1 MELSSN
7 TCMSSGEAFLNNVLD
22 LLKNA
27 AEHLNLDPG
36 LHDVLKK
43 PKRVVV
49 VSVPVKMDDGSLRV
63 FTGIRVQHNN
73 ARGPYKGGIRYYPTV
88 DVDEVTALAMLM
100 TFKCAVTDLPYGGA
114 KGGVACDPK
123 NLSKNELERI
133 TRRYTAM
140 IYEVIG
146 PYIDIPGPDVYTDAQ
161 TMAWMVD
168 TYSMMRGIF
177 TPEVATGKPISLYGS
192 LGRHDATSRG
202 AAYIIREYFKTI
214 NKPVKDAKVVIQG
227 YGNVGYNS
235 AKILH
240 EEYGAK
246 IIAVS
251 DSKGGVYLPNGAH
264 PDKILEHKQKT
275 GSVINFP
282 GSKPLTNEELLT
294 TPCDILIPAA
304 LENSI
309 TKEIAGKVEAKV
321 VVEGANGPTTKEAD
335 MVLFERKIPVIPD
348 ILSNAGGVTVSYL
361 EWVQNL
367 KRETWTL
374 EEVHAKLEAKMV
386 KGFHDVM
393 NTSKK
398 YETPLRQGAMIFA
411 VDRVAEAINY
421 LGIWP

>member
-1 MELSSN
+1 
-7 TCMSSGEAFLNNVLD
+7 MSGGEAFLNNVLYM
-22 LLKNA
+22 LKNA
-27 AEHLNLDPG
+27 ADYLNLDSG
-36 LHDVLKK
+36 IHDVLKK

-73 ARGPYKGGIRYYPTV
+73 ARGPYKGGIRYYPSV
-88 DVDEVTALAMLM
+88 DVEEVTALAMLM

-123 NLSKNELERI
+123 NLSKNELEKI

-140 IYEVIG
+140 IYEIIG
-146 PYIDIPGPDVYTDAQ
+146 PYLDIPGPDVYTDAQ

-168 TYSMMRGIF
+168 TYSMMRGVF

-202 AAYIIREYFKTI
+202 AIYIIREYFKTI
-214 NKPVKDAKVVIQG
+214 NKPLKDARVVIQG
-227 YGNVGYNS
+227 YGNVGYNA

-246 IIAVS
+246 IVAVS
-251 DSKGGVYLPNGAH
+251 DSKGGIYVADGAH

-309 TKEIAGKVEAKV
+309 TKEIAEKVEAKLI
-321 VVEGANGPTTKEAD
+321 VEGANGPTTSEAD
-335 MVLFERKIPVIPD
+335 KILFERKIPVIPD

-398 YETPLRQGAMIFA
+398 YETPLRLGALIFA

>member
-1 MELSSN
+1 
-7 TCMSSGEAFLNNVLD
+7 
-22 LLKNA
+22 
-27 AEHLNLDPG
+27 
-36 LHDVLKK
+36 
-43 PKRVVV
+43 
-49 VSVPVKMDDGSLRV
+49 
-63 FTGIRVQHNN
+63 
-73 ARGPYKGGIRYYPTV
+73 
-88 DVDEVTALAMLM
+88 M

-123 NLSKNELERI
+123 NLSKNELEKI

-140 IYEVIG
+140 IYEIIG
-146 PYIDIPGPDVYTDAQ
+146 PYLDIPGPDVYTDAQ

-168 TYSMMRGIF
+168 TYSMMRGVF

-202 AAYIIREYFKTI
+202 AVYIIREYFKTI
-214 NKPVKDAKVVIQG
+214 NKPLKDARVVIQG
-227 YGNVGYNS
+227 YGNVGYNA

-246 IIAVS
+246 IVAVS
-251 DSKGGVYLPNGAH
+251 DSKGGIYVADGAH

-282 GSKPLTNEELLT
+282 GSKLLTNEELLT

-309 TKEIAGKVEAKV
+309 TKEIAEKVEAKLI
-321 VVEGANGPTTKEAD
+321 VEGANGPTTSEAD
-335 MVLFERKIPVIPD
+335 KILFERKIPVIPD

-367 KRETWTL
+367 KRETLTL

-398 YETPLRQGAMIFA
+398 YETPLRLGALIFA